1 MSSLL
6 LRMCILNYPVW
17 TCPENS
23 HEHHFLWWFLFCGR
37 LVSLFLWSLW
47 SQNKVQLLTSV
58 LAELLMISAI
68 VWITRFPSFSSAIHN
83 SFSCHTVIL
92 SYCHTVL
99 VELLMISAIVWITR
113 FPSFSSAI
121 HNSFSCHTETGLTC
135 ACVNLPVFGDFFF
148 LYVLRPWCIKIPKT
162 QNKSGRASCRTQR
175 SNDRSEQVFF

>member
-1 MSSLL
+1 MNLSWKLTWTSFC
-6 LRMCILNYPVW
+6 MMIFILWKVGF
-17 TCPENS
+17 
-23 HEHHFLWWFLFCGR
+23 H
-37 LVSLFLWSLW
+37 FLWSLW

-58 LAELLMISAI
+58 LVELLMISAI

-135 ACVNLPVFGDFFF
+135 ACVNLPVFGDFFP
-148 LYVLRPWCIKIPKT
+148 LCPASLMHKNPLDAKQIGACVL
-162 QNKSGRASCRTQR
+162 
-175 SNDRSEQVFF
+175 